1 MSKRSK
7 IQILTDF
14 MSGLNDMID
23 ASSQLIHQRQNIKFM
38 AIRDQLNLIK
48 NGVVKYIKDGIET

>member
-1 MSKRSK
+1 
-7 IQILTDF
+7 
-14 MSGLNDMID
+14 MID